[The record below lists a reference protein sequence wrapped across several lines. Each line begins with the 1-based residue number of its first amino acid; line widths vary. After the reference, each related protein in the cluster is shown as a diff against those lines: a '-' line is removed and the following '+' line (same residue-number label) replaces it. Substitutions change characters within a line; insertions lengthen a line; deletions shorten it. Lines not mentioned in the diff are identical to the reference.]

1 MTRTRLFFLASA
13 LLCTITLPALVTAQD
28 QTTPPAEAKP
38 AADAQSSDT
47 KPADTKPADTKPADT
62 KPVDEKPA
70 TDTKPADTKPA
81 TDAKPAD
88 AKPADAK
95 LPIKAALVLTPE
107 FCATKIKP
115 KGSALTKEW
124 GSFDVGKAACE
135 QLEPALKEAFSN
147 LTRVDAL
154 PAPQAA
160 QLLLL
165 PRIVDVNATTAMGAF
180 SNREMVIVL
189 EWTAKDPAGNTV
201 WLETVQGSAKHH
213 MGNLFTFKKNQV
225 LIVTDSVKDA
235 AVQSAAKMSASP
247 ELRKL
252 AQ

>member
-1 MTRTRLFFLASA
+1 MPRILLSFLASV
-13 LLCTITLPALVTAQD
+13 LLYTITLPALVTAQD
-28 QTTPPAEAKP
+28 QTTPPADTKPAGDAQPADTKTAEAKPTTEAKP
-38 AADAQSSDT
+38 A
-47 KPADTKPADTKPADT
+47 
-62 KPVDEKPA
+62 EG
-70 TDTKPADTKPA
+70 
-81 TDAKPAD
+81 
-88 AKPADAK
+88 K
-95 LPIKAALVLTPE
+95 LPMKAALVLTPE

-135 QLEPALKEAFSN
+135 QLEPALKDTFSS
-147 LTRVDAL
+147 LIRVA
-154 PAPQAA
+154 APPTAQEA
-160 QLLLL
+160 QLVLL

-235 AVQSAAKMSASP
+235 AVQSASKMSSSP

>member
-1 MTRTRLFFLASA
+1 MTRTRLFFLASV
-13 LLCTITLPALVTAQD
+13 LLCTITLPAFVMAQD
-28 QTTPPAEAKP
+28 QTTPPADTKP
-38 AADAQSSDT
+38 AADAQSPDT
-47 KPADTKPADTKPADT
+47 KPADTKPM
-62 KPVDEKPA
+62 
-70 TDTKPADTKPA
+70 TDT
-81 TDAKPAD
+81 
-88 AKPADAK
+88 KPADAK

-124 GSFDVGKAACE
+124 GTFEVGKAACE
-135 QLEPALKEAFSN
+135 QLEPALKEAFFS
-147 LTRVDAL
+147 LRRVA
-154 PAPQAA
+154 APPAA
-160 QLLLL
+160 QEAQLVLL

-180 SNREMVIVL
+180 SNREMVVVL

-235 AVQSAAKMSASP
+235 AVQSASKMSSSP

-252 AQ
+252 TQ

>member
-1 MTRTRLFFLASA
+1 MTRTRLFFLASV
-13 LLCTITLPALVTAQD
+13 LLCTITLPAFVMAQD
-28 QTTPPAEAKP
+28 QTTPPADTKP
-38 AADAQSSDT
+38 AADAQSPDT
-47 KPADTKPADTKPADT
+47 KPADTKPM
-62 KPVDEKPA
+62 
-70 TDTKPADTKPA
+70 TDT
-81 TDAKPAD
+81 
-88 AKPADAK
+88 KPADAK

-124 GSFDVGKAACE
+124 GTFEVGKAACE
-135 QLEPALKEAFSN
+135 QLEPALKEAFFS
-147 LTRVDAL
+147 LSRVA
-154 PAPQAA
+154 APPAA
-160 QLLLL
+160 QEAQLVLL

-180 SNREMVIVL
+180 SNREMVVVL

-235 AVQSAAKMSASP
+235 AVQSASKMSSSP

-252 AQ
+252 TQ

>member
-1 MTRTRLFFLASA
+1 MPRILLSFLASA
-13 LLCTITLPALVTAQD
+13 LLYAITLPAFVTAQD
-28 QTTPPAEAKP
+28 QTTPPA
-38 AADAQSSDT
+38 DT
-47 KPADTKPADTKPADT
+47 KPAGDAQPADTKTA
-62 KPVDEKPA
+62 EAKPA
-70 TDTKPADTKPA
+70 TDTKPAGG
-81 TDAKPAD
+81 
-88 AKPADAK
+88 K
-95 LPIKAALVLTPE
+95 LPMKAALVLTPE

-115 KGSALTKEW
+115 KGPALTKEW

-135 QLEPALKEAFSN
+135 QLEPALKDTFSS
-147 LTRVDAL
+147 LTRVAAP
-154 PAPQAA
+154 PAGQEA

-165 PRIVDVNATTAMGAF
+165 PRIVDVNATTAIGAF
-180 SNREMVIVL
+180 SNREMVVVL
-189 EWTAKDPAGNTV
+189 EWTVKDPTGNTV

-235 AVQSAAKMSASP
+235 AVQSASKMSSSL

>member
-1 MTRTRLFFLASA
+1 MPMTRFSFLASV
-13 LLCTITLPALVTAQD
+13 LLCTMALSSLVTAQD
-28 QTTPPAEAKP
+28 QTTPPADP
-38 AADAQSSDT
+38 
-47 KPADTKPADTKPADT
+47 KPADTQPADTKTA
-62 KPVDEKPA
+62 EAKPA
-70 TDTKPADTKPA
+70 TDTKQA
-81 TDAKPAD
+81 TDAKPT
-88 AKPADAK
+88 DAK

-124 GSFDVGKAACE
+124 GSFEVGKAACE
-135 QLEPALKEAFSN
+135 QLEPALKETFSS
-147 LTRVDAL
+147 LTRV
-154 PAPQAA
+154 PAPPAA
-160 QLLLL
+160 QEAQLVLL

-235 AVQSAAKMSASP
+235 AVQSASKMSSSP

>member
-1 MTRTRLFFLASA
+1 MTRTRLFFLASV
-13 LLCTITLPALVTAQD
+13 LLCTITLPAFVMAQD
-28 QTTPPAEAKP
+28 QTTPPADTKP
-38 AADAQSSDT
+38 AADAQS
-47 KPADTKPADTKPADT
+47 PDTKPADT
-62 KPVDEKPA
+62 KPVDAKPA
-70 TDTKPADTKPA
+70 TDTKPAT
-81 TDAKPAD
+81 D

-124 GSFDVGKAACE
+124 GTFEVGKAACE
-135 QLEPALKEAFSN
+135 QLEPALKEAFFS
-147 LTRVDAL
+147 LSRVA
-154 PAPQAA
+154 APPAA
-160 QLLLL
+160 QEAQLVLL

-180 SNREMVIVL
+180 SNREMVVVL

-235 AVQSAAKMSASP
+235 AVQSASKMSSSP

-252 AQ
+252 TQ

>member
-28 QTTPPAEAKP
+28 QTTPPADTKP

-47 KPADTKPADTKPADT
+47 KPADTKPAD
-62 KPVDEKPA
+62 EKPA
-70 TDTKPADTKPA
+70 TVMNPADTKPA
-81 TDAKPAD
+81 TG
-88 AKPADAK
+88 AK

-135 QLEPALKEAFSN
+135 QLEPALKEAFSS
-147 LTRVDAL
+147 LTRV
-154 PAPQAA
+154 PAPPTAQEA
-160 QLLLL
+160 QLVLL
-165 PRIVDVNATTAMGAF
+165 PRIVDVNATTAIGAF

-235 AVQSAAKMSASP
+235 AVQSASKMSASP

>member
-1 MTRTRLFFLASA
+1 MTRPRLFFLASV
-13 LLCTITLPALVTAQD
+13 LLCTITLSALVMAQD
-28 QTTPPAEAKP
+28 QTTPPSETKP
-38 AADAQSSDT
+38 AADTQ
-47 KPADTKPADTKPADT
+47 PADTKT
-62 KPVDEKPA
+62 
-70 TDTKPADTKPA
+70 ADTKPA

-88 AKPADAK
+88 AK
-95 LPIKAALVLTPE
+95 LPLKAALVLTPE

-135 QLEPALKEAFSN
+135 QLEPALKDAFSS
-147 LTRVDAL
+147 LTRVA
-154 PAPQAA
+154 APPAA
-160 QLLLL
+160 QEAQLVLL
-165 PRIVDVNATTAMGAF
+165 PRIVDVNATTAIGAF

-235 AVQSAAKMSASP
+235 AVQSASKMSSSP
-247 ELRKL
+247 ELRIL

>member
-1 MTRTRLFFLASA
+1 LKNHFKVRTRMTRTRLFFLASV
-13 LLCTITLPALVTAQD
+13 LLCTIALPAFVLAQD
-28 QTTPPAEAKP
+28 QTTPPADTKP

-47 KPADTKPADTKPADT
+47 KPADTKP
-62 KPVDEKPA
+62 VDAKPA
-70 TDTKPADTKPA
+70 TDTKPPDTKPA
-81 TDAKPAD
+81 TDAKSAST
-88 AKPADAK
+88 K

-124 GSFDVGKAACE
+124 GTFEVGKAACE
-135 QLEPALKEAFSN
+135 QLEPALKEAFSS
-147 LTRVDAL
+147 LTRVAAP
-154 PAPQAA
+154 PAPQEA

-180 SNREMVIVL
+180 SNREMVVIL

-235 AVQSAAKMSASP
+235 AVQSAGKMSSSP

-252 AQ
+252 GQ

>member
-1 MTRTRLFFLASA
+1 MTRTRLFFLASV
-13 LLCTITLPALVTAQD
+13 LLYTITLSAFVMAQD
-28 QTTPPAEAKP
+28 QTTPPSETKP
-38 AADAQSSDT
+38 AADTQPADAKT
-47 KPADTKPADTKPADT
+47 ADTKTADTKA
-62 KPVDEKPA
+62 A
-70 TDTKPADTKPA
+70 TNT
-81 TDAKPAD
+81 
-88 AKPADAK
+88 KPADAK
-95 LPIKAALVLTPE
+95 LPLKAALVLTPE

-115 KGSALTKEW
+115 KGAALTKEW

-135 QLEPALKEAFSN
+135 QLEPALKEAFSS
-147 LTRVDAL
+147 LTRV
-154 PAPQAA
+154 PAPPTAQEA
-160 QLLLL
+160 QLVLL
-165 PRIVDVNATTAMGAF
+165 PRIVDVNATTAIGAF

-235 AVQSAAKMSASP
+235 AVQSASKMSSSP

>member
-1 MTRTRLFFLASA
+1 MTRTRLFFLASV
-13 LLCTITLPALVTAQD
+13 LLCTMALSSFITAQD
-28 QTTPPAEAKP
+28 QTTPPADTKP
-38 AADAQSSDT
+38 AADTQ
-47 KPADTKPADTKPADT
+47 PADTKAA
-62 KPVDEKPA
+62 E
-70 TDTKPADTKPA
+70 
-81 TDAKPAD
+81 

-95 LPIKAALVLTPE
+95 LPLKAALVLTPE

-115 KGSALTKEW
+115 KGAALTKEW

-135 QLEPALKEAFSN
+135 QLEPALKDTFSSLN
-147 LTRVDAL
+147 RVA
-154 PAPQAA
+154 APPAA
-160 QLLLL
+160 QEAQLVLL
-165 PRIVDVNATTAMGAF
+165 PRIVDVNATTAIGAF

-225 LIVTDSVKDA
+225 LIVTDSMKDA
-235 AVQSAAKMSASP
+235 AVQSAGKMSASP

>member
-1 MTRTRLFFLASA
+1 LFWTWFFENHFKVRTRMTRPRLFFLASV
-13 LLCTITLPALVTAQD
+13 LLCTITLSALVMAQD
-28 QTTPPAEAKP
+28 QTTPPSETKP
-38 AADAQSSDT
+38 AADTQ
-47 KPADTKPADTKPADT
+47 PADTKT
-62 KPVDEKPA
+62 
-70 TDTKPADTKPA
+70 ADTKPA

-88 AKPADAK
+88 AK
-95 LPIKAALVLTPE
+95 LPLKAALVLTPE

-135 QLEPALKEAFSN
+135 QLEPALKDAFSS
-147 LTRVDAL
+147 LTRVA
-154 PAPQAA
+154 APPAA
-160 QLLLL
+160 QEAQLVLL
-165 PRIVDVNATTAMGAF
+165 PRIVDVNATTAIGAF

-235 AVQSAAKMSASP
+235 AVQSASKMSSSP

>member
-1 MTRTRLFFLASA
+1 MTRTRLFFLVSV
-13 LLCTITLPALVTAQD
+13 LLYTITLSAFVIAQD
-28 QTTPPAEAKP
+28 QTTPPADTKP
-38 AADAQSSDT
+38 VGDAQS
-47 KPADTKPADTKPADT
+47 ADTKP
-62 KPVDEKPA
+62 
-70 TDTKPADTKPA
+70 
-81 TDAKPAD
+81 TDAKPVDAKLTTDIKPAEAKSAAD

-95 LPIKAALVLTPE
+95 LSMKAALVLTPE

-124 GSFDVGKAACE
+124 GIFEVGKIACE
-135 QLEPALKEAFSN
+135 QLEPALKEAFSS
-147 LTRVDAL
+147 LTRVASP
-154 PAPQAA
+154 PAPQDA
-160 QLLLL
+160 QLLLT

-180 SNREMVIVL
+180 SNREMVVVL

-213 MGNLFTFKKNQV
+213 MGNLFTYKKNQV

-235 AVQSAAKMSASP
+235 AAQSASKMSSSP

-252 AQ
+252 TQ

>member
-1 MTRTRLFFLASA
+1 MPMTRFSFLASV
-13 LLCTITLPALVTAQD
+13 LLCTIALASLVKAQD
-28 QTTPPAEAKP
+28 QTTPPAETKP
-38 AADAQSSDT
+38 AADTQ
-47 KPADTKPADTKPADT
+47 PADAKTAEA
-62 KPVDEKPA
+62 KPA
-70 TDTKPADTKPA
+70 TE
-81 TDAKPAD
+81 AKPAD
-88 AKPADAK
+88 GK

-115 KGSALTKEW
+115 KGPALTKEW

-135 QLEPALKEAFSN
+135 QLEPVLKDTFSR
-147 LTRVDAL
+147 LTRVAAP
-154 PAPQAA
+154 PAGQEA
-160 QLLLL
+160 QLVLL

-235 AVQSAAKMSASP
+235 AVQSASKMSSSP

>member
-1 MTRTRLFFLASA
+1 MTRSRLFFLASV
-13 LLCTITLPALVTAQD
+13 LLCTITLPAFLMAQD
-28 QTTPPAEAKP
+28 QTTPPADTKP
-38 AADAQSSDT
+38 AADAPSPDT
-47 KPADTKPADTKPADT
+47 KPADTKPADTKL
-62 KPVDEKPA
+62 A
-70 TDTKPADTKPA
+70 TDTKPADTKPV
-81 TDAKPAD
+81 T
-88 AKPADAK
+88 DAK

-115 KGSALTKEW
+115 KGPALTKEW
-124 GSFDVGKAACE
+124 GTFEVGKAACE
-135 QLEPALKEAFSN
+135 QLEPALKETFSN
-147 LTRVDAL
+147 LTRVAAT
-154 PAPQAA
+154 PAA
-160 QLLLL
+160 QEAQLVLL

-180 SNREMVIVL
+180 SNREMVVVL

-235 AVQSAAKMSASP
+235 AVQSASKMSSSP

-252 AQ
+252 TQ

>member
-1 MTRTRLFFLASA
+1 MTRTRLFFLASV
-13 LLCTITLPALVTAQD
+13 LLCIITLPAFVMAQD
-28 QTTPPAEAKP
+28 QATPPADTKP
-38 AADAQSSDT
+38 AADAPSDT
-47 KPADTKPADTKPADT
+47 KPADA
-62 KPVDEKPA
+62 KPVDAKMA
-70 TDTKPADTKPA
+70 TDTKPADTKP
-81 TDAKPAD
+81 
-88 AKPADAK
+88 DAK

-124 GSFDVGKAACE
+124 GTFEIGKAACE
-135 QLEPALKEAFSN
+135 QLEPALKEAFSS
-147 LTRVDAL
+147 LTRVAAT
-154 PAPQAA
+154 PAPQEA

-180 SNREMVIVL
+180 SNREMVVVL

-235 AVQSAAKMSASP
+235 AVQSASKMSSSP

-252 AQ
+252 TQ

>member
-1 MTRTRLFFLASA
+1 MTRPRLFFLASV
-13 LLCTITLPALVTAQD
+13 LLCTITLSALVMAQD
-28 QTTPPAEAKP
+28 QTTPPSETKP
-38 AADAQSSDT
+38 AADTQ
-47 KPADTKPADTKPADT
+47 PADTKT
-62 KPVDEKPA
+62 
-70 TDTKPADTKPA
+70 ADTKPA

-88 AKPADAK
+88 AK
-95 LPIKAALVLTPE
+95 LPLKAALVLTPE

-135 QLEPALKEAFSN
+135 QLEPALKDAFSS
-147 LTRVDAL
+147 LTRVA
-154 PAPQAA
+154 APPAA
-160 QLLLL
+160 QEAQLVLL
-165 PRIVDVNATTAMGAF
+165 PRIVDVNATTAIGAF

-235 AVQSAAKMSASP
+235 AVQSASKMSSSP